1 MSGKKKLQ
9 LSAAT
14 QRRKMLCSSRRSN
27 SIAMVVWG
35 SGTIIIIFTCVAA
48 QSAGG
53 QVSRLVTVLGN
64 ENPGSANG
72 NMSGI

>member
-1 MSGKKKLQ
+1 MSGKKKMQ

-14 QRRKMLCSSRRSN
+14 QRRKMLCSSRN
-27 SIAMVVWG
+27 SHSG
-35 SGTIIIIFTCVAA
+35 LGTIIIIFTCVAA

-72 NMSGI
+72 NTSGI